1 MNNKGQ
7 WILLSGI
14 ILAVGL
20 IMLVTMLNQ
29 TVLAGNRIAAA
40 EIDFPNREIL
50 EILEETRRT
59 AHRVHSETYH
69 SKQDFNNNMTHFAD
83 NLSRLYATRGIL
95 IDVNVTR
102 HTTHPNI
109 ANITMNF
116 YDGNVRFTYGTP
128 ANPIHLTLL

>member
-59 AHRVHSETYH
+59 AHRIHSETNI
-69 SKQDFNNNMTHFAD
+69 KQEFNSNMTHFAD

>member
-59 AHRVHSETYH
+59 AHRIHSETNI
-69 SKQDFNNNMTHFAD
+69 KQEFNSNMTHFAD

-95 IDVNVTR
+95 IGVNVTR